1 MRLIDQTLSP
11 TCPPYSHL
19 NPSSVWSH
27 VCFLCHQPLFSAL
40 FYLKHYIVAKGTLR
54 YLVEGINF
62 ILNLKYF
69 QLSVHW
75 VVLPSALEPSLARS
89 SAVSFQGSFCLIL
102 ECLFFFIPHLFFLF
116 STQDWLHNL

>member
-11 TCPPYSHL
+11 ACPPYSRL
-19 NPSSVWSH
+19 SPSSVRSH

-40 FYLKHYIVAKGTLR
+40 FYLKHYIVAEGTLG

-69 QLSVHW
+69 QLSMG
-75 VVLPSALEPSLARS
+75 LCCPLCPGA
-89 SAVSFQGSFCLIL
+89 Q
-102 ECLFFFIPHLFFLF
+102 F
-116 STQDWLHNL
+116 STVFCCIVPRFVLFDP